1 MLRYITLRL
10 LGAIPTMLLI
20 ITAAFFLM
28 RVAPGGPFA
37 SERALPPEIEA
48 RILAHYKLDLPLWQQ
63 YLDYLRHILVGDFGP
78 SFRVRDFT
86 VFELLKTGFPV
97 SLKLGVLALIVAAV
111 FGIAAGIAAA
121 LRQNTRLDYLVMS
134 SAMTGIAIPNFV
146 MAPLLTLVLGVY
158 LSWLPVGGWNDG
170 ALRNMILPITAL
182 ALPKI
187 AYIARADCAEAI
199 AADGAFYYLV
209 GSHALS
215 RGGEL
220 QPSRFFVYRVPVDP
234 ATGAPSGAAVRSAGL
249 RNLIEG
255 VAPLRAHAGQPIAAA
270 GSDGHGVNIEGL
282 AVRDGQLYVGF
293 RGPVLDGTAYLLR
306 VAAAPLF
313 AGQPA
318 DPRLLPIALG
328 PGRGVRDLAAVASGL
343 LVLAGP
349 EADQGATFALF
360 FWDGSGARP
369 RLLGELSKG
378 QEAKAKP
385 EGLLVLD
392 EDAASYRVLVFH
404 DGARDGAPA
413 AYRLP
418 KAE

>member
-187 AYIARADCAEAI
+187 AYIARLTRGSMVETLRADYVRTARAKGLR
-199 AADGAFYYLV
+199 ARLV
-209 GSHALS
+209 VMRHALKGALLPVVS
-215 RGGEL
+215 YLGPAAAAIITGSVVIESIFDLPGIGRYFIQGALNRDYTLVMGAVI
-220 QPSRFFVYRVPVDP
+220 VY
-234 ATGAPSGAAVRSAGL
+234 AGL
-249 RNLIEG
+249 IISLN
-255 VAPLRAHAGQPIAAA
+255 
-270 GSDGHGVNIEGL
+270 
-282 AVRDGQLYVGF
+282 
-293 RGPVLDGTAYLLR
+293 
-306 VAAAPLF
+306 
-313 AGQPA
+313 
-318 DPRLLPIALG
+318 
-328 PGRGVRDLAAVASGL
+328 L
-343 LVLAGP
+343 LVDIAYG
-349 EADQGATFALF
+349 F
-360 FWDGSGARP
+360 
-369 RLLGELSKG
+369 
-378 QEAKAKP
+378 
-385 EGLLVLD
+385 LD
-392 EDAASYRVLVFH
+392 
-404 DGARDGAPA
+404 
-413 AYRLP
+413 P
-418 KAE
+418 KVKYDR